1 MQEHIKRF
9 DELTPDEL
17 YDIIKLRID
26 VFVVEQEC
34 AYMELDG
41 LDKKAVH
48 VWLSDDD
55 GIKAYLRVMDRGVEH
70 EFVSIGRVVTAARGE
85 GLGRRI
91 MDLGIR
97 VAEELF
103 GADNIYLEA
112 QTYAQ
117 GFYAKHGFSQV
128 SDVFM
133 LDGIPHVKMVR
144 QKAE

>member
-17 YDIIKLRID
+17 YDIMKLRVD
-26 VFVVEQEC
+26 VFVLEQEC
-34 AYMELDG
+34 AYKELDG
-41 LDKKAVH
+41 LDKEAVH
-48 VWLSDDD
+48 VWLSGED

-70 EFVSIGRVVTAARGE
+70 EFVSIGRVVTAIRGE

-91 MDLGIR
+91 MELGIR

-103 GADNIYLEA
+103 AADRIYLEA
-112 QTYAQ
+112 QTYAR
-117 GFYAKHGFSQV
+117 GFYANHGFVQV
-128 SDVFM
+128 SDEFM

-144 QKAE
+144 NKE